1 MRSRASTGGRFDA
14 PAGALSVRHDRVP
27 RIAGKRTLFTRRRFQ
42 FAGALLFGA
51 LIPYFFRGFMEPAN
65 FMRQAAFGALA
76 ANILAVAIAFWTRLS
91 IETFPGIRSSYVIL
105 PAALTG
111 HGIVVALIVLTRIP
125 YDRVA
130 VGTGFALHVLWNY
143 LVYFYAEHRIRRRIA
158 VVPFGAIGGLG
169 DIDQVEWVRLK
180 QPRLEDTAGCNAIVA
195 DFTANLA
202 SEWEA
207 FLADAALAGRIVY
220 QVKQLTES
228 LTGRVELQHLSE
240 NSFGSL
246 LPARGYFHLKAAGD
260 FLLAA
265 VVLPFFLPVMAV
277 IALAIRLDGRGPI
290 LFRQTRI
297 GHAGRRITIYKFR
310 ITMAAPTLAIGII
323 NGGVV
328 WLVTRV
334 LFEHAVSTAEFNKF
348 VIGMQWF
355 VLILFLPNA
364 LGNALFPR
372 FLHAAREGRLDIRVA
387 AGVALSVFASIAV
400 IALAASLFT
409 PLLSSLYQYSF
420 TRDFVLVILAA
431 AAIAGPVT
439 MLSYPI
445 IALFG
450 VGRWLVVNLV
460 LLGVTVALLSLVP
473 PTTAFEAALIV
484 CAGNGAVL
492 LLAMLLLTRV
502 PPRRAAGA

>member
-1 MRSRASTGGRFDA
+1 MNSPRPDPPKQHPARARAALRRLASSNVGRDTSLVAVGQILFKGALYLASIALSRSLDVDQFAAFGYFTVTSRFLSIFFAAGLTITATRAFADA
-14 PAGALSVRHDRVP
+14 AADPAQGEKTAAVLALMVAATLLAGALSPLYLPILNDEAIQLDGAWVIFGAAAQGAYLIAISAMFGASAFRHLLP
-27 RIAGKRTLFTRRRFQ
+27 PLAFGSAALLAGAVASAL
-42 FAGALLFGA
+42 AGDIRPALAGYMLSFLAPALLFG
-51 LIPYFFRGFMEPAN
+51 R
-65 FMRQAAFGALA
+65 
-76 ANILAVAIAFWTRLS
+76 RLYKS
-91 IETFPGIRSSYVIL
+91 G
-105 PAALTG
+105 
-111 HGIVVALIVLTRIP
+111 
-125 YDRVA
+125 
-130 VGTGFALHVLWNY
+130 
-143 LVYFYAEHRIRRRIA
+143 
-158 VVPFGAIGGLG
+158 
-169 DIDQVEWVRLK
+169 
-180 QPRLEDTAGCNAIVA
+180 
-195 DFTANLA
+195 
-202 SEWEA
+202 
-207 FLADAALAGRIVY
+207 
-220 QVKQLTES
+220 S
-228 LTGRVELQHLSE
+228 LTLVRPSRK
-240 NSFGSL
+240 SL
-246 LPARGYFHLKAAGD
+246 LG
-260 FLLAA
+260 
-265 VVLPFFLPVMAV
+265 
-277 IALAIRLDGRGPI
+277 IA
-290 LFRQTRI
+290 
-297 GHAGRRITIYKFR
+297 
-310 ITMAAPTLAIGII
+310 TMAAPTLAIGII